1 MTMIKTTMKTSRHKC
16 MRMSYQKKILDRTLA
31 VASGHSTGTFS
42 LSSIMP
48 LASTPSIRVPIY
60 TDDFLSCSIV
70 YKPVHRLQSFEYI
83 VPHVVQGSRAHIE
96 MIALL
101 LLNPVSQYHSH
112 Q

>member
-1 MTMIKTTMKTSRHKC
+1 MKTSRHKC
-16 MRMSYQKKILDRTLA
+16 MRMSYQKKILERTLA